1 MNKPKYQIGGRLKT
15 EDISSKKGW
24 QRVLVNGD
32 EPNTPCCHAPRWT
45 NNEFDACPTCLIV
58 LPLEKCLACLMPYST
73 RVLHTCKKESPN
85 PTKMEKSIP
94 DQLRELAEKIEKESN
109 STSLKKEGGR
119 SRAKKGTTCYLIRPT
134 QTLDGKLLNE
144 VNRFIEQNDLFD
156 DFHYNTGNYYRTKE
170 EAQKAADHET
180 KWLTSLMKIKDYIA
194 THFGVFQPDWKNYS
208 QEKWTLVFN
217 RSQGKLDA
225 HCLCYNQCHSPFGYL
240 RSDEHA
246 EQLAK
251 ALPEELEFVICNPFK
266 L

>member
-109 STSLKKEGGR
+109 STPLKKEGGR

-180 KWLTSLMKIKDYIA
+180 KWLTSLMKIKGYIA
-194 THFGVFQPDWKNYS
+194 ENFGVFEPDWEEGRENFYFYYAYS
-208 QEKWTLVFN
+208 ANCLVIDSWFE
-217 RSQGKLDA
+217 
-225 HCLCYNQCHSPFGYL
+225 NQVSSPFGYL
-240 RSDEHA
+240 RSREHA
-246 EQLAK
+246 VRLLVAF
-251 ALPEELEFVICNPFK
+251 PEELEFVICNPFK